1 MLAMILKRI
10 LGIVS
15 LLIGVALCVWYIYS
29 QFAPTDAYKT
39 NFPRVFKLIL
49 PIACIV
55 VGWKWVGSKGKS
67 DRTTLKSFPRRSSM
81 IFGNLPFQGHRGDI
95 ESISFSPDNRFA
107 VTGGTERSRGPD
119 RVARIWEIPSGR
131 LVMKLKGHRKGVLS
145 VAYSPDGTA
154 IATGDDFAWKNENE
168 VEGSCIRIWDV
179 RSGRETKRFGGEL
192 FRVEAL
198 AFSPDGR
205 FLASGSS
212 NYLPHAPASDGR
224 CLRLW
229 DWKAGR
235 EVRCLGEHTTSVESI
250 SFSSDGKWVASG
262 SYGMTASGGLYQ
274 VPTIRLFET
283 ATGREWTQL
292 SSYLNG
298 VDTVVFSRDDK
309 RLLSGGGYE
318 LLWWDLA
325 SGTVNHQFDP
335 GLRTLVCCAAVSPNG
350 MWAAAGYGG
359 QEEPGAPRKDCCVRL
374 FDAKSGSVVMRWD
387 HEEPVNAIAFSHD
400 SRCVLAGEEKGVL
413 RLWQTPL

>member
-1 MLAMILKRI
+1 MILKRV

-15 LLIGVALCVWYIYS
+15 LLIGAALCVWIIYN
-29 QFAPTDAYKT
+29 QFVPNDTYKT
-39 NFPRVFKLIL
+39 EFPSVFKLIL
-49 PIACIV
+49 PIACIL

-67 DRTTLKSFPRRSSM
+67 DRTTLKSFPRRSIM
-81 IFGNLPFQGHRGDI
+81 IFGNLPFQGHRGKI
-95 ESISFSPDNRFA
+95 ESIAFSPDDRFV
-107 VTGGTERSRGPD
+107 VTGGTERSYGPD
-119 RVARIWEIPSGR
+119 RVARVWQIPSGR
-131 LVMKLKGHRKGVLS
+131 LLKKLKGHRTGVLS
-145 VAYSPDGTA
+145 VAVSPDGTA
-154 IATGDDFAWKNENE
+154 VATGDDVVWKNENQL
-168 VEGSCIRIWDV
+168 EGSCIRIWDA
-179 RSGRETKRFGGEL
+179 RSGRETNRFGGEL

-198 AFSPDGR
+198 AFSPDGQ

-235 EVRCLGEHTTSVESI
+235 EVRSLGEHTASVESI

-262 SYGMTASGGLYQ
+262 SNGMSASGGLYQ
-274 VPTIRLFET
+274 VPTIRLFKT
-283 ATGREWTQL
+283 AKGREWTQL

-298 VDTVVFSRDDK
+298 VNTVVFSRDDK

-325 SGTVNHQFDP
+325 SGTVKHQFDP

-350 MWAAAGYGG
+350 MWVAAGYGG
-359 QEEPGAPRKDCCVRL
+359 QNEPGAPREDCCVRL
-374 FDAKSGSVVMRWD
+374 FDAKSGAVVTRWE
-387 HEEPVNAIAFSHD
+387 HEEPVHAIAFSHD
-400 SRCVLAGEEKGVL
+400 SRCVLAGEERGVL
-413 RLWQTPL
+413 RLRRTPL